1 MNDGLTV
8 ETIEQD
14 GYTLRVRYDEYEGQ
28 DNNPRDWCNLGTMVC
43 WHPDYYLGDYQVTN
57 PEGRGAVEHSYH
69 RDDFPNLNVL
79 ARYLTLA
86 EGALLV
92 LPLYLYDHSGISI
105 SVGRNPYTMDPQGW
119 DTTMVGFIYTTAE
132 QVEQVGCPLALD
144 KLTEGLVGE
153 VETYDAYLRG
163 EVYYYIIE
171 DADGE
176 MVETATCSVPR
187 WTCAPSLR
195 RPTCLTCVVRRSR
208 TRSYVSAWKGTGR
221 DVLRQ
226 DRRRDRHPAR
236 ACRPGRVPAPSGRD
250 TGGRVRAGDHGG
262 RPLV

>member
-69 RDDFPNLNVL
+69 RNDFPNLNVL

-132 QVEQVGCPLALD
+132 QVEQVGCPLD

-176 MVETATCSVPR
+176 MVESCGGFVGEADYCLSEGKEVLESVIEQAR
-187 WTCAPSLR
+187 K
-195 RPTCLTCVVRRSR
+195 RSAQ
-208 TRSYVSAWKGTGR
+208 AWAIAHGR
-221 DVLRQ
+221 EVQ
-226 DRRRDRHPAR
+226 A
-236 ACRPGRVPAPSGRD
+236 
-250 TGGRVRAGDHGG
+250 
-262 RPLV
+262 